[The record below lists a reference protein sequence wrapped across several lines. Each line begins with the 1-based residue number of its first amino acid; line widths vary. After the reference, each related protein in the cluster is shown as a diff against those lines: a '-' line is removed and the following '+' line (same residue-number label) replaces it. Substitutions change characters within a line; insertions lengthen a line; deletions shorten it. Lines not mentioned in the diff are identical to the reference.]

1 MRACV
6 CVCVRV
12 CVYVGLVDLGGEWC
26 GWLLSVRR
34 FGVCQGRGVRTCVC
48 VASLQACLCVNG
60 VCGVLDGRRLA
71 CVRVE
76 GN

>member
-1 MRACV
+1 MCECV
-6 CVCVRV
+6 CVSECV
-12 CVYVGLVDLGGEWC
+12 CAHLADSGQEWC
-26 GWLLSVRR
+26 GWLLSVRQ

-48 VASLQACLCVNG
+48 AGSVQASLCVNG
-60 VCGVLDGRRLA
+60 VCGASDCSRSA